1 MTHTTLPFLQR
12 IHDEADQ
19 NEFLA
24 ISLANQQGV
33 VVLPQDLSIR
43 EQVDLLRKLIL
54 DLGSVPE
61 TIASPEPHQHKTG
74 LDCQV
79 TVEERAQLFN
89 FLQS

>member
-1 MTHTTLPFLQR
+1 MTHTPLPFLQR

-19 NEFLA
+19 NEFLT
-24 ISLANQQGV
+24 IDLADQQGV
-33 VVLPQDLSIR
+33 VVLPKDLSAGQQI
-43 EQVDLLRKLIL
+43 DLLRKLIL

-61 TIASPEPHQHKTG
+61 TIASPEPHQHKTD

>member
-1 MTHTTLPFLQR
+1 MTHIPLPFLQR
-12 IHDEADQ
+12 IHDEAHQ

-24 ISLANQQGV
+24 IDLADRQGV
-33 VVLPQDLSIR
+33 VVLPQDLSAGQQI
-43 EQVDLLRKLIL
+43 DLLRKLIR
-54 DLGSVPE
+54 DLGLAPSTMVNPE
-61 TIASPEPHQHKTG
+61 SRQQKTD